1 MTTRYTDNEARIDY
15 TNDWKLAG
23 WFEAL
28 AISDRTLEERTF
40 PFRFLFCSRRV
51 LRSSIYFLYISIA
64 GVYLR
69 TGKGQGREKTA
80 ERGVKTFH
88 LITASPV
95 NIKYIPP
102 ISEKYFIKRDN
113 LKSEY
118 FDSDARGQIEPAMK
132 TFLKYS
138 STETPKCSPLDSLIA
153 KH

>member
-1 MTTRYTDNEARIDY
+1 MIGNWRADSRLLRSRIER
-15 TNDWKLAG
+15 WKK
-23 WFEAL
+23 E
-28 AISDRTLEERTF
+28 
-40 PFRFLFCSRRV
+40 LFCSRRV
-51 LRSSIYFLYISIA
+51 LHSSIYCLYISIA
-64 GVYLR
+64 RVYLR
-69 TGKGQGREKTA
+69 TGKGEGREKTA

-113 LKSEY
+113 LKGEH
-118 FDSDARGQIEPAMK
+118 FDSGARGQIEPAMK
-132 TFLKYS
+132 SEYRLTFLKYS